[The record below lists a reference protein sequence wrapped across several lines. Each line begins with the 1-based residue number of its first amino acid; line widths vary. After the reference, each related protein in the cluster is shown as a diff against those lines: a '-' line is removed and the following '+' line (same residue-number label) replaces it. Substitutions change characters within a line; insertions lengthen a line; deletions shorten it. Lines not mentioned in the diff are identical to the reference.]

1 MGVGRGSTPG
11 APRLNERLDHWLL
24 AVGYAVSWAA
34 VRAYLWRDGKVLRRQ
49 YAVRQLRVAERAE
62 AKRRAR

>member
-1 MGVGRGSTPG
+1 
-11 APRLNERLDHWLL
+11 
-24 AVGYAVSWAA
+24 

-49 YAVRQLRVAERAE
+49 YEVRQLRVAERAE